1 MHKNVD
7 LDQVSRMGQLG
18 KQRENWLRGC
28 QQTALKDTT
37 LEAEND
43 EWDQRRQSHEQHKQ
57 TNKQK

>member
-43 EWDQRRQSHEQHKQ
+43 ESHEQHKQ